1 MPKVCV
7 DVYVLRH
14 GKAEERSL
22 TVKGDSKR
30 ELTEAGKK
38 ELQCIAK
45 AIKRLDV
52 KFDCI
57 ASSPLLRAKQ
67 TAEIALSHVK
77 SKKRSIVIWSELKPE
92 SEVKEI
98 LKKLS
103 ALKPDY
109 SVLIVGHEP
118 VLSELISS
126 MISPMNRGISISLRK
141 GGFAHVECSVRASA
155 VIGTLRS
162 ILTPKQLKRICK

>member
-1 MPKVCV
+1 M

-14 GKAEERSL
+14 GKAGERSL

-45 AIKRLDV
+45 AIKSLDI
-52 KFDCI
+52 KFDCVV
-57 ASSPLLRAKQ
+57 SSPLLRAKQ

-77 SKKRSIVIWSELKPE
+77 SKRRSIVVWNELKPE
-92 SEVKEI
+92 SKVKEI
-98 LKKLS
+98 FKKLS
-103 ALKPDY
+103 TLKPDY

-118 VLSELISS
+118 VLSELIGS
-126 MISPMNRGISISLRK
+126 MISPLNHDISISLRK
-141 GGFAHVECSVRASA
+141 GGFAHVECSVKSSA

-162 ILTPKQLKRICK
+162 IMTPKQLKSIRK

>member
-1 MPKVCV
+1 M

-38 ELQCIAK
+38 ELQSIAK
-45 AIKRLDV
+45 AIKNLDI

-57 ASSPLLRAKQ
+57 VSSPLLRAKQ

-77 SKKRSIVIWSELKPE
+77 SKKRSIVIWNELKPE

-98 LKKLS
+98 FKKLS
-103 ALKPDY
+103 TLKPDY
-109 SVLIVGHEP
+109 SVLIVGHAP
-118 VLSELISS
+118 VLNEMIGS
-126 MISPMNRGISISLRK
+126 MISPMNHDVSISLRK
-141 GGFAHVECSVRASA
+141 GGFAHVECSVKAST
-155 VIGTLRS
+155 VIGTLK
-162 ILTPKQLKRICK
+162 IIMTPKQLKRICK